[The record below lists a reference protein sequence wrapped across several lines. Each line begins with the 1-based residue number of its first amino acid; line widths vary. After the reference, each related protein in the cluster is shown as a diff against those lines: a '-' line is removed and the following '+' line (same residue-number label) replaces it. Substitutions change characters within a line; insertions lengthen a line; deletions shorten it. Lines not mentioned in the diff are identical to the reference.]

1 MGFYFIW
8 GPVLFIVAAAYAS
21 VGLGGGTA
29 YLSLLSFWNAD
40 ADTLRPMAWGL
51 NVVVATVGLFNYARQ
66 GHLEIKKV
74 WHYLTGGVIGA
85 SLGAG
90 IPISD
95 NLFRWLLAVTLVVLA
110 LRMIFD
116 KKKESREME
125 PSRQWSWPAA
135 MALGFVPGVISGL
148 VGIGGG
154 IILGPIVLTL
164 GLLTIKKSAPLTS
177 AYILVCSAGALVVHF
192 SKGGTL
198 PWPQFTT
205 LAAVVMVGGFI
216 GSFYGASKASPRT
229 LSRIFGVIVAT
240 AAINLLIKAIRH
252 TF

>member
-8 GPVLFIVAAAYAS
+8 GPLLFIVAAAYAS

-51 NVVVATVGLFNYARQ
+51 NIVVSMVGLFNYIHG
-66 GHLEIKKV
+66 GHLEIKKI
-74 WHYLTGGVIGA
+74 WHYLVGGLIGA
-85 SLGAG
+85 AIGAG

-95 NLFRWLLAVTLVVLA
+95 NLFRWLLAITLVALA
-110 LRMIFD
+110 LRMLFA
-116 KKKESREME
+116 KKNKKGELS
-125 PSRQWSWPAA
+125 PVRQWPWPAA
-135 MALGFVPGVISGL
+135 MALGFVPGVISGV

-154 IILGPIVLTL
+154 IILGPIVITL

-177 AYILVCSAGALVVHF
+177 AYILVCSLSAIAVHF
-192 SKGGTL
+192 GKGGTL
-198 PWPQFTT
+198 PWAHFLT
-205 LAAVVMVGGFI
+205 LSVVVMVGGFI
-216 GSFYGASKASPRT
+216 GSFYGSTKASPRT

-252 TF
+252 SF